1 MVGKKA
7 ADGSTPNLGGTHL
20 RRVRRMLWVFSI
32 LMLLLGAA
40 WGVFFGMRGD
50 WAIVTLDFV
59 LLACGVLG
67 FVLRKWGRTRSASLL
82 LLGALF
88 FVICVF
94 AAVFDLPSA
103 QAPRSTHQ
111 YLLALVIFS
120 FVLLRGEGVWLQR
133 GVALVCFA
141 AFLFFASTDIGF
153 QTRYALPDSIRI
165 PGAWIT
171 NVCALGM
178 LYLSLHI
185 MQADFSSPVAMEAE
199 LRQALS
205 EHQFLLYY
213 QPLIEGRQGRIIG
226 AEALVRWQH
235 PVRGL
240 VLPAE
245 FIPLSEQ
252 TNLILPLGHW
262 VLEAACRQ
270 LVKWSTQPETSEFTL
285 SVNVSAQ
292 QLRQPDFVSQV
303 LSAVEKTGADATHL
317 KLEITESLLVNDV
330 EDIITKMTI
339 LKARGIGFSLDD
351 FGTGYSSLSYLKRLP
366 LDQLKI
372 DRSFVRDVLTGAHDA
387 AIVRTVVAL
396 GQSLDLVVIAEGV
409 ETEGQ
414 WEFLSRQGC
423 HACQGNLFSRPL
435 PVAEFDVFVQ
445 GKRGT
450 GASEAWTA
458 GWRFTDAGVNRR
470 TQTTPPALREV
481 SERRTGRKGSA
492 SQ

>member
-1 MVGKKA
+1 MIGRKA
-7 ADGSTPNLGGTHL
+7 ADGSTPNLGGIHL

-50 WAIVTLDFV
+50 WAIVTLDFI
-59 LLACGVLG
+59 LLACGVVG
-67 FVLRKWGRTRSASLL
+67 FVLRKWGWTRSASLL
-82 LLGALF
+82 LLGAVFL
-88 FVICVF
+88 VICVF
-94 AAVFDLPSA
+94 ATVFDLPSA
-103 QAPRSTHQ
+103 QAPRSTHH

-133 GVALVCFA
+133 GIALACFT

-153 QTRYALPDSIRI
+153 QTPYALPDSIRI

-171 NVCALGM
+171 NACALGM

-185 MQADFSSPVAMEAE
+185 MQADFLSPVAMEAE
-199 LRQALS
+199 LRQALA

-213 QPLIEGRQGRIIG
+213 QPLIEGRRGRITG

-245 FIPLSEQ
+245 FIPLSEE
-252 TNLILPLGHW
+252 TDFILPLGHW

-270 LVKWSTQPETSEFTL
+270 LAKWSTQPETSELTL

-303 LSAVEKTGADATHL
+303 LSVVEKTGADATHL

-339 LKARGIGFSLDD
+339 LKARGVGFSLDD

-396 GQSLDLVVIAEGV
+396 GQSLGLVVIAEGV

-423 HACQGNLFSRPL
+423 HVCQGNLFSRPL
-435 PVAEFDVFVQ
+435 PVAEFEAFVH
-445 GKRGT
+445 GKSGA

-458 GWRFTDAGVNRR
+458 GWRFTDAGVSRR
-470 TQTTPPALREV
+470 TQTTPPGLHEV
-481 SERRTGRKGSA
+481 SERKTGRKGSA